1 MPTFRHL
8 GWMITTHLLTSVRA
22 ALFAGVIGALPLAAQ
37 GPVTSG
43 TVLVAD
49 QQSGTATIVDVATHA
64 TTALE
69 VGSGPHETVI
79 SPDGKWGVVTIYGS
93 AAPNVGN
100 KLAVIDL
107 AAKKVVRTIDLGQ
120 YTRPHGASFV
130 PGQPTQVVVTSEAT
144 SNVVLVDIAKGEVIA
159 AIPTKRPLTHMLGVT
174 ADGKRVFA
182 AAINYGGVV
191 EIDLAKREFVRDL
204 KVATKTEGIGVAPD
218 GNTVW
223 VGSND
228 SGTVSVVDTK
238 TWTVAAKI
246 TGLVMPY
253 RIGLSPDGKL
263 AVFCDPQANKIWI
276 ADVATRKLIGD
287 VGDLASPRGVKIAT
301 DNRTAFV
308 TMGGDNTVVAI
319 DLVTRAVLWK
329 ASVGKSP
336 DGVWYGPKP

>member
-1 MPTFRHL
+1 MMTSHPF
-8 GWMITTHLLTSVRA
+8 TSVRA
-22 ALFAGVIGALPLAAQ
+22 VLLAGVMGAVPLAGQAQ
-37 GPVTSG
+37 ITTG

-49 QQSGTATIVDVATHA
+49 QQSATATIIDVATHA
-64 TTALE
+64 TTSLE
-69 VGSGPHETVI
+69 VGVGPHETVI
-79 SPDGKWGVVTIYGS
+79 SPDGKWGVVTIYGT
-93 AAPNVGN
+93 AAPNIGN

-107 AAKKVVRTIDLGQ
+107 AAKKVVRTIDLGS

-130 PGQPTQVVVTSEAT
+130 PGQPTQVVVTSETTA
-144 SNVVLVDIAKGEVIA
+144 NVVLVDIAKGEVLA
-159 AIPTKRPLTHMLGVT
+159 AIPTKHTGSHMLGVT

-182 AAINYGGVV
+182 AAINYGGIA

-204 KVATKTEGIGVAPD
+204 QVATKTEGVGVAPD

-246 TGLVMPY
+246 TGLAMPY

-276 ADVATRKLIGD
+276 ADVATRKLIGE
-287 VGDLASPRGVKIAT
+287 VGALASPRGVKIAT

-319 DLVTRAVLWK
+319 DLVTRAVLWT
-329 ASVGKSP
+329 APVGRSP

>member
-1 MPTFRHL
+1 MMTSRPLTF
-8 GWMITTHLLTSVRA
+8 VRA
-22 ALFAGVIGALPLAAQ
+22 ALFTGVIGAIPPAAHAQ
-37 GPVTSG
+37 VKTG
-43 TVLVAD
+43 TVLIAD
-49 QQSGTATIVDVATHA
+49 QQSATATIVDVATHA
-64 TTALE
+64 TTAVD
-69 VGSGPHETVI
+69 VGVGPHETVI
-79 SPDGKWGVVTIYGS
+79 SPDGKWGVATIYGT
-93 AAPNVGN
+93 AAPNIGN

-107 AAKKVVRTIDLGQ
+107 VAKKVVRTIDLGQ

-144 SNVVLVDIAKGEVIA
+144 SNIVLVDIAKGEVLA
-159 AIPTKRPLTHMLGVT
+159 AIPTKRPLTHMLGIT
-174 ADGKRVFA
+174 DDGKRVFA
-182 AAINYGGVV
+182 AAINYGGIV

-204 KVATKTEGIGVAPD
+204 QVATKTEGIGVAPD

-238 TWTVAAKI
+238 TWTVATKI

-276 ADVATRKLIGD
+276 ADVATRKLIGE

-308 TMGGDNTVVAI
+308 TMGGDNTVAAI
-319 DLVTRAVLWK
+319 DLVTKAVLWK
-329 ASVGKSP
+329 VPVGKSP